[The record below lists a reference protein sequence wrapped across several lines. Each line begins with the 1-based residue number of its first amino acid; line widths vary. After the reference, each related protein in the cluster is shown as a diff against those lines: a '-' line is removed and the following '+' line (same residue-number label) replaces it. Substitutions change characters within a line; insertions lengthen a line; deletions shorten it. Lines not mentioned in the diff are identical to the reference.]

1 MTPITQAQMDQ
12 AWGVL
17 LAAILFVMMGVGFAV
32 EKKVGKLAAALALLP
47 GTFCFAL
54 WAVAAVRFVLGAA

>member
-1 MTPITQAQMDQ
+1 MTPITQEQMDQ

-32 EKKVGKLAAALALLP
+32 EKKAGKLATALALLP
-47 GTFCFAL
+47 GAFCFVL
-54 WAVAAVRFVLGAA
+54 WAVAAVRFILGAA

>member
-32 EKKVGKLAAALALLP
+32 EKKVGSWQPL
-47 GTFCFAL
+47 
-54 WAVAAVRFVLGAA
+54 